1 MKKIELDFLSSKQS
15 KELILFI
22 ILSIVIV
29 MLDFSFVFKMQ
40 WRNLLGLK
48 PQLVEA
54 RKKIKEFSGDVYR
67 ADTFK
72 RRLGELEESVTAKKK
87 GIIEE
92 ESIPAIMNEISKI
105 ADSANLK
112 IMQIKPQKE
121 MRSPEK
127 FTVAKTK
134 EYYILPIYIIAQGP
148 YHALG
153 KFLNSLESS
162 QYFIKVVSLDIVPQ
176 AEATLGLDIKLSVNI
191 YVVKNI

>member
-1 MKKIELDFLSSKQS
+1 MKKLELDFLSSKQS
-15 KELILFI
+15 KELVLFVIFSI
-22 ILSIVIV
+22 IIVIV
-29 MLDFSFVFKMQ
+29 DFSFILKMQ
-40 WRNLLGLK
+40 WHSLLGLK

-72 RRLGELEESVTAKKK
+72 RRLGELEASVAAKNK

-92 ESIPAIMNEISKI
+92 ESIPAIMNEISKM
-105 ADSANLK
+105 ADAANLK
-112 IMQIKPQKE
+112 IMQIRPQKE
-121 MRSPEK
+121 VRSPEK
-127 FTVAKTK
+127 FTVAKVK

-148 YHALG
+148 YHSLG
-153 KFLNSLESS
+153 KFLNQLESS

-191 YVVKNI
+191 YVVKKL

>member
-72 RRLGELEESVTAKKK
+72 RRLVELEDSVVTKKK

-92 ESIPAIMNEISKI
+92 ESIPAIINEISKM

-121 MRSPEK
+121 VRNPEK
-127 FTVAKTK
+127 FTVAKAK
-134 EYYILPIYIIAQGP
+134 EYYTLPIYIIAQGP
-148 YHALG
+148 YHSLG
-153 KFLNSLESS
+153 KFLNNLESS

-191 YVVKNI
+191 YIIKKI